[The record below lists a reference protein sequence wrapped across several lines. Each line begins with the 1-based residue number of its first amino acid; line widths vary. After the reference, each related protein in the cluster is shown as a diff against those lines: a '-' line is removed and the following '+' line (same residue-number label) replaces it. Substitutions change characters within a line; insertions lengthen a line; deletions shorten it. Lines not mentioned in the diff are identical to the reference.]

1 MRTQLVGSIVLLMAS
16 AIAHAA
22 DDPPSLK
29 ALPVEDVMSNLD
41 RNQNGCIEQEEGR
54 NYASRR
60 FHSLD
65 ANGDGQLD
73 VAEAP
78 PAAGDTQ
85 AMRPISVEAW
95 QDAYQDRFNAI
106 DGDANGCLTPQEI
119 SDGRA
124 RRDSTKK
131 EG

>member
-1 MRTQLVGSIVLLMAS
+1 MRTQIVGSIVLLMAS
-16 AIAHAA
+16 ALAHAA
-22 DDPPSLK
+22 DDPPSLR
-29 ALPVEDVMSNLD
+29 ALPVDDVMSNLD
-41 RNQNGCIEQEEGR
+41 RNQNGCIEEEEGR

-65 ANGDGQLD
+65 ANSDGELD
-73 VAEAP
+73 ASEAP
-78 PAAGDTQ
+78 PAPDDAQ

-95 QDAYQDRFNAI
+95 QDAYRERFNAI
-106 DGDANGCLTPQEI
+106 DSDANGCLAPQEI
-119 SDGRA
+119 SAGRA